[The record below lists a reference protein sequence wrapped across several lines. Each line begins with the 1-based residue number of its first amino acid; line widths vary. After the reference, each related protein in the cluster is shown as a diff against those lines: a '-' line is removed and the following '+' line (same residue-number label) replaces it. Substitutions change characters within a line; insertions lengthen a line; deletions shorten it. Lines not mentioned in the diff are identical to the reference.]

1 MKVLN
6 LKMVAK
12 LILVSSFFVGI
23 SIIFAKTNTEKYK
36 NKLISSPDFDLLS
49 KYGCIACHSV
59 DGSKMIGP
67 SFLDLAKGKVK
78 VKNNNGKEK
87 DVVINAEYIRRAI
100 VEPNEEIVV
109 GYRKFSMPE
118 QKHRLKGKDL
128 EKIVKLLT
136 P

>member
-1 MKVLN
+1 MKVSN

-12 LILVSSFFVGI
+12 LILVSSFFFGI

-78 VKNNNGKEK
+78 VKDNNGKEK
-87 DVVINAEYIRRAI
+87 DVVINAEYIRRSI
-100 VEPNEEIVV
+100 IEPNEEIVV

>member
-1 MKVLN
+1 MKVST
-6 LKMVAK
+6 LKTLMI
-12 LILVSSFFVGI
+12 LILISSLIFGVVLL
-23 SIIFAKTNTEKYK
+23 FAKTNTEKYK

-49 KYGCIACHSV
+49 KYGCITCHSL

-78 VKNNNGKEK
+78 VKDSNGKEK
-87 DVVINAEYIRRAI
+87 EVVVNAEYIRRSI
-100 VEPNEEIVV
+100 IEPNEEIVV

-118 QKHRLKGKDL
+118 QKHRLKGNDL
-128 EKIVKLLT
+128 DKIVKLLT

>member
-1 MKVLN
+1 
-6 LKMVAK
+6 MVAK